1 MARAAANADIYQAVA
16 EPSRRAILVYLA
28 PAERNVGDISASLRI
43 HQSSV
48 SKHLRVLRETGLVSM
63 RCRGREKLYRTHS
76 DALRPLHS
84 WTALFE
90 QYWSHQLG
98 RVKQRAEGVAK
109 QHDGKNKE
117 QQ

>member
-28 PAERNVGDISASLRI
+28 PAERNVGDISASLGI

-90 QYWSHQLG
+90 QYWSHQLS

-109 QHDGKNKE
+109 QHHGKNKE